1 MKCLDPMA
9 PNDDELLNY
18 ALGEGPLKGAVQEHI
33 EQCVICQQRLAPY
46 KDMHISLLSMLY
58 RSQCPTATTLS
69 HYCAN
74 LLSANQAAT
83 VAAHLNY
90 CPLCASEVEETQR
103 VLADSEVFS

>member
-9 PNDDELLNY
+9 PNDEELLNY
-18 ALGEGPLKGAVQEHI
+18 ALDEGPVKGAVRKHI
-33 EQCVICQQRLAPY
+33 EQCAICQQRLAPY
-46 KDMHISLLSMLY
+46 KGMHASLLSVLY

-74 LLSANQAAT
+74 LLSANQAT
-83 VAAHLNY
+83 KVAEHLSY